1 MIQQYRTPRGENLH
15 FTPPH
20 LRKFNLLALLV
31 LLLLAACTKDDGPAD
46 GEYPLQIASVTLDVE
61 GTAQPW
67 TRITETPD
75 GSGSTWTG
83 GERIGVRIGNDGTP
97 GTYTVNADGT
107 VSPVTPAYWQSTA
120 PATITAWYPV
130 EETVSL
136 ADQTGGLAYVLR
148 ATVENAPYGQPVRLN
163 FTHQLAK
170 VRVVLGGTQAAQVSQ
185 VEVNNFTQCFNDQ
198 GLWAI
203 YTEHRGWIKM
213 RQVDATTWEANVIS
227 GLGIDPANF
236 IRLNGSAMATN
247 LTSLPSMLV
256 AGQMYTVSLTVGE
269 PVLQDGATLTE
280 PGTYTMQGTY
290 TQGITIQGDDITVVM
305 DGATVS
311 TSGIGI
317 NVQSDATIQVQGA
330 GNTITSGSAGIYVAE
345 GSTVAIEGSGRD
357 DQLTARGGNGGAG
370 IGGYLSSPNNGVPC
384 GNITIRNVTVY
395 SYGSNNSAGDR
406 AAGIGGA
413 SGASCGAI
421 AIENATVHAYGAG
434 SPNQATPAIGSGYPV
449 AGDPASIPK
458 VTITGQS
465 EVHAHRGGSVGNTD
479 YIGWGSMSGNHTA
492 ANAVNL
498 GGGTCTNST
507 VYCYTGTGNTPDKT
521 LDYDASG
528 TGTERP

>member
-1 MIQQYRTPRGENLH
+1 MMKDTFALRLRNINL
-15 FTPPH
+15 P
-20 LRKFNLLALLV
+20 LLAG
-31 LLLLAACTKDDGPAD
+31 LLLLASCSQDGDPAGEALPD
-46 GEYPLQIASVTLDVE
+46 GQYPLQIASVTLDVE

-67 TRITETPD
+67 TRITETAD
-75 GSGSTWTG
+75 GSGSTWQG
-83 GERIGVRIGNDGTP
+83 GEQIGVQIGRGQP
-97 GTYTVNADGT
+97 GTYTVQADGS
-107 VSPVTPAYWQSTA
+107 VEPVNPVYWQSTA
-120 PATITAWYPV
+120 LTYVNAWYPM
-130 EETVSL
+130 EETVNL
-136 ADQTGGLAYVLR
+136 QDQTQGLAYVL
-148 ATVENAPYGQPVRLN
+148 NAIQDYVNYEQSVTLN

-170 VRVVLGGTQAAQVSQ
+170 VRVVLSGTQAAQVNA
-185 VEVNNFTQCFNDQ
+185 VEVYGVTACTHLRGMTVSYDASNT
-198 GLWAI
+198 
-203 YTEHRGWIKM
+203 GWIKM
-213 RQVDATTWEANVIS
+213 HQADATTWEANVLP
-227 GLGIDPANF
+227 GTQIDPANF

-290 TQGITIQGDDITVVM
+290 TQGITIQGDGITVVM

-317 NVQSDATIQVQGA
+317 NVQGDATIQVQGA
-330 GNTITSGSAGIYVAE
+330 GNTITSSGSAGIYVAE
-345 GSTVAIEGSGRD
+345 GSTVTIEGSGRD

-370 IGGYLSSPNNGVPC
+370 IGGCLSSPYNEVSC

-395 SYGSNNSAGDR
+395 SYGSIRGAM
-406 AAGIGGA
+406 AAGIGSTGD
-413 SGASCGAI
+413 ASCGAI
-421 AIENATVHAYGAG
+421 TIDNATVHAYGAALEY
-434 SPNQATPAIGSGYPV
+434 QATPAIGSGFPS
-449 AGDPASIPK
+449 AMTPTSIPK

-465 EVHAHRGGSVGNTD
+465 EVHAHRGGSVGSTD
-479 YIGWGSMSGNHTA
+479 YIGWGGISGNLTAA

-507 VYCYTGTGNTPDKT
+507 VYCYTGTGDTVDKT
-521 LDYDASG
+521 VVYDASG

>member
-1 MIQQYRTPRGENLH
+1 MMKDTFALRLRNINL
-15 FTPPH
+15 P
-20 LRKFNLLALLV
+20 LLAG
-31 LLLLAACTKDDGPAD
+31 LLLLASCSQD
-46 GEYPLQIASVTLDVE
+46 GEPAGEPLPDGQYPLQIASVTLGVE
-61 GTAQPW
+61 GTEQPW
-67 TRITETPD
+67 TRIAETAD

-83 GERIGVRIGNDGTP
+83 GERIGVRIANGEP
-97 GTYTVNADGT
+97 GTYTVQADGT
-107 VSPVTPAYWQSTA
+107 VSPVTPAYWQNTA
-120 PATITAWYPV
+120 ATYVYAWYPL

-136 ADQTGGLAYVLR
+136 ADQTGGLAYVLQTPDVA
-148 ATVENAPYGQPVRLN
+148 ATYGQPVSLA
-163 FTHQLAK
+163 FTHKLAK
-170 VRVVLGGTQAAQVSQ
+170 VRVVLGGTQAKQVTQ
-185 VEVNNFTQCFNDQ
+185 VEVNNYTQCSNNKGSLAYNGNDQ
-198 GLWAI
+198 
-203 YTEHRGWIKM
+203 GWIKM
-213 RQVDATTWEANVIS
+213 HQADATTWEANVVPGS
-227 GLGIDPANF
+227 QIDPANF
-236 IRLNGSAMATN
+236 ISLNGSAMATN
-247 LTSLPSMLV
+247 LTGLPSMLV

-290 TQGITIQGDDITVVM
+290 TQGITIQGDGITVVM

-330 GNTITSGSAGIYVAE
+330 GNTITSSGSAGIYVAE
-345 GSTVAIEGSGRD
+345 GSTVTIEGSGRD
-357 DQLTARGGNGGAG
+357 DQLTARGGNSGAG
-370 IGGYLSSPNNGVPC
+370 IGGYVTSQNNGIAC
-384 GNITIRNVTVY
+384 GNITIRNVTVAA
-395 SYGSNNSAGDR
+395 YGSYSNLSDM

-413 SGASCGAI
+413 SDASCGAI
-421 AIENATVHAYGAG
+421 AIDNAAVHAYGADLG
-434 SPNQATPAIGSGYPV
+434 FQATPAIGSGYP
-449 AGDPASIPK
+449 ATGAPASIPM
-458 VTITGQS
+458 VTIAGQS

-479 YIGWGSMSGNHTA
+479 YIGWGGILGNYTAA

>member
-1 MIQQYRTPRGENLH
+1 M
-15 FTPPH
+15 
-20 LRKFNLLALLV
+20 
-31 LLLLAACTKDDGPAD
+31 
-46 GEYPLQIASVTLDVE
+46 QIASVTLDVE
-61 GTAQPW
+61 GTEQPW

-83 GERIGVRIGNDGTP
+83 GEQIGVQIGNDGTP

-120 PATITAWYPV
+120 PATVTAWYPV

-136 ADQTGGLAYVLR
+136 ADQTRGLAYLLR
-148 ATVENAPYGQPVRLN
+148 ATVENAPFNQPVRLN

-198 GLWAI
+198 GFWTI
-203 YTEHRGWIKM
+203 YGSHEGWIKM
-213 RQVDATTWEANVIS
+213 HQADATTWEANVVAS
-227 GLGIDPANF
+227 LGIDPDNF
-236 IRLNGSAMATN
+236 IRLNGSAVAQVTG
-247 LTSLPSMLV
+247 LTLLE

-269 PVLQDGATLTE
+269 PALQDGATLTE
-280 PGTYTMQGTY
+280 PGTYVMQGTY
-290 TQGITIQGDDITVVM
+290 TQGITIQGDGITVVM

-330 GNTITSGSAGIYVAE
+330 DNTISSSGSAGIYVAQ
-345 GSTVAIEGSGRD
+345 GKTLTIEGSSRD
-357 DQLTARGGNGGAG
+357 DQLTARGSNSCCG
-370 IGGYLSSPNNGVPC
+370 IGVYLSSSNNGVPC

-395 SYGSNNSAGDR
+395 SYGNAYGDT
-406 AAGIGGA
+406 AAGIGST
-413 SGASCGAI
+413 SGASCGTI
-421 AIENATVHAYGAG
+421 TIDNATVHAYGASMG
-434 SPNQATPAIGSGYPV
+434 FQATPGIGGGYPYS
-449 AGDPASIPK
+449 GDPTSIPA

-465 EVHAHRGGSVGNTD
+465 EVHAHRGGSIGNTD
-479 YIGWGSMSGNHTA
+479 YIGWEGILGNYTDA

-498 GGGTCTNST
+498 GGGTCTNSI
-507 VYCYTGTGNTPDKT
+507 VYCYTGTGDTVDKT
-521 LDYDASG
+521 VDYDASG
-528 TGTERP
+528 NATER

>member
-1 MIQQYRTPRGENLH
+1 M
-15 FTPPH
+15 
-20 LRKFNLLALLV
+20 LLA

-46 GEYPLQIASVTLDVE
+46 GECPLQIASVTLDVE

-83 GERIGVRIGNDGTP
+83 GEQIGVQMDNGTP

-120 PATITAWYPV
+120 PANVVAWYPV

-185 VEVNNFTQCFNDQ
+185 VEAYSYTQCFNDQ

-203 YTEHRGWIKM
+203 YSEHQGWIKM

-236 IRLNGSAMATN
+236 IRLNGSAVAQVTG
-247 LTSLPSMLV
+247 LTLLE
-256 AGQMYTVSLTVGE
+256 AGQMYTVNLTVGE
-269 PVLQDGATLTE
+269 PALQDGATLTE
-280 PGTYTMQGTY
+280 PGTYVMQGTY
-290 TQGITIQGDDITVVM
+290 TQGITIQGDGITVVM

-317 NVQSDATIQVQGA
+317 NVQGDGATIQVSGA
-330 GNTITSGSAGIYVAE
+330 GNTITSSGSAGIYVAQ
-345 GSTVAIEGSGRD
+345 GKTLTIEGSSRD
-357 DQLTARGGNGGAG
+357 DQLTVRGGNSCCG
-370 IGGYLSSPNNGVPC
+370 IGVYLSSSNNGVPC

-395 SYGSNNSAGDR
+395 SYGNAYGDT
-406 AAGIGGA
+406 AAGIGST
-413 SGASCGAI
+413 SGASCGTI
-421 AIENATVHAYGAG
+421 TIDNATVHAYGASMG
-434 SPNQATPAIGSGYPV
+434 FQATPGIGGGYPYS
-449 AGDPASIPK
+449 GDPTSIPA

-479 YIGWGSMSGNHTA
+479 YIGWGGSSWNGTAA

-498 GGGTCTNST
+498 GGGTCINST
-507 VYCYTGTGNTPDKT
+507 VYCYTGDTLDKT
-521 LDYDASG
+521 VVYDASG
-528 TGTERP
+528 NGTEL